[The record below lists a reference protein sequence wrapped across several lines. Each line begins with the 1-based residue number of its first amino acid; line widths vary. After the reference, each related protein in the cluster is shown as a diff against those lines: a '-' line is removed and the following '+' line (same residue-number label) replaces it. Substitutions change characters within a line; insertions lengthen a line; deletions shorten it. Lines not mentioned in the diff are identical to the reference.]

1 MSLSLVDDDASR
13 AIWPFA
19 FKLVYTLT
27 LTKTQ
32 LKMDVAVTNNTEG
45 KDLEFT
51 MALHTYY
58 RYNQKN
64 VTFMRFITLQ
74 KSMHYYYCVCT
85 QCIDMIIDD
94 KKRGIP
100 SYF

>member
-1 MSLSLVDDDASR
+1 MVSQVSLSLVDDDASR

-58 RYNQKN
+58 RYN
-64 VTFMRFITLQ
+64 
-74 KSMHYYYCVCT
+74 
-85 QCIDMIIDD
+85 
-94 KKRGIP
+94 KKRNFHAVHNT
-100 SYF
+100 SKEYALLLLCVYTVYRYDN